1 MILSVDGGATK
12 TCAIIYDEKSHKF
25 MASGISAASNF
36 MSVSEQVSLEN
47 IQIAMP
53 ITIVVYPFAFTGT
66 LSEDMSLL
74 WYSPCFQIYR

>member
-47 IQIAMP
+47 IQIAVDLALQDADVA
-53 ITIVVYPFAFTGT
+53 T
-66 LSEDMSLL
+66 SELDYNVLT
-74 WYSPCFQIYR
+74 